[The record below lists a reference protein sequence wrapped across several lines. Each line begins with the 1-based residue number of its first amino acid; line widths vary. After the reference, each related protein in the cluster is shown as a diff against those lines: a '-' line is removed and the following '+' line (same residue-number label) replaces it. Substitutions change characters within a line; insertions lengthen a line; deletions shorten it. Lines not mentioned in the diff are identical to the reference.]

1 MNIIPVKTPKLVKHV
16 LPSLVWNIKTTEK
29 VIYLTFDDGPTPEIT
44 DWVLNTLDTFDAKAT
59 FFCIGHNIEKH
70 PDIFKSIINKGHA
83 IGNHTY
89 NHLKGWKTKTTDYLI
104 NIYKTQ
110 IIIDS
115 SYNIKP
121 LLFRPPYGRI
131 KLKQVKALSKLNYQ
145 IIMWNVLSKDWDKT
159 VEKEVCLRNVIQN
172 TKEGDIV
179 VLHDSIKASRNMQY
193 TLPRMLDHFTKEGYK
208 FKRIPELTQ

>member
-59 FFCIGHNIEKH
+59 FFCIGNNIEKH
-70 PDIFKSIINKGHA
+70 PEIFKRIINKGHA

-115 SYNIKP
+115 SYNTKP

-179 VLHDSIKASRNMQY
+179 VLHDSIKASRNKQY

-208 FKRIPELTQ
+208 FKRIPELIQ

>member
-16 LPSLVWNIKTTEK
+16 LPSLVWNIETTEK
-29 VIYLTFDDGPTPEIT
+29 IIYLTFDDGPTPEIT
-44 DWVLNTLDTFDAKAT
+44 DWVLNTLDSFNAKAT

-70 PDIFKSIINKGHA
+70 PEIFKNIIKNGHA

-89 NHLKGWKTKTTDYLI
+89 NHLKGWKTTTEEYLLNI
-104 NIYKTQ
+104 NKAQ
-110 IIIDS
+110 IKIDS
-115 SYNIKP
+115 YYITKP

-145 IIMWNVLSKDWDKT
+145 IIMWNILSKDWDKT
-159 VEKEVCLRNVIQN
+159 IEKEVCLNNVILN

-208 FKRIPELTQ
+208 FRRIPELIQ

>member
-16 LPSLVWNIKTTEK
+16 LPSLVWNIETTEK

-44 DWVLNTLDTFDAKAT
+44 DWVLKTLDVFNAKAT
-59 FFCIGHNIEKH
+59 FFCIGNNIKEN
-70 PDIFKSIINKGHA
+70 PEIFKNIINKGHA

-89 NHLKGWKTKTTDYLI
+89 NHLKGWKTKTKDYMTNI
-104 NIYKTQ
+104 NKTQ
-110 IIIDS
+110 KEIDLNYKS
-115 SYNIKP
+115 KP

-131 KLKQVKALSKLNYQ
+131 RLKQVRALSKLNYQ
-145 IIMWNVLSKDWDKT
+145 IIMWNILSKDWDNNIK
-159 VEKEVCLRNVIQN
+159 KEVCLKNVILN

-193 TLPRMLDHFTKEGYK
+193 TLPRMLEHFTKEGYV
-208 FKRIPELTQ
+208 FRRIPELIQ

>member
-29 VIYLTFDDGPTPEIT
+29 VVYLTFDDGPTPEIT
-44 DWVLNTLDTFDAKAT
+44 DWVINTLDTFDAKAT
-59 FFCIGHNIEKH
+59 FFCIGNNIEKH
-70 PDIFKSIINKGHA
+70 PEIFKSIINKGHA

-89 NHLKGWKTKTTDYLI
+89 NHLKGWKTKTKDYLI

-110 IIIDS
+110 LIIDS
-115 SYNIKP
+115 SYNSKP

-145 IIMWNVLSKDWDKT
+145 IIMWNILSKDWDKT
-159 VEKEVCLRNVIQN
+159 VEKEVCLKNVIQN

-179 VLHDSIKASRNMQY
+179 VFHDSIKASRNMQY
-193 TLPRMLDHFTKEGYK
+193 TLPRMLDHFTKKGYE
-208 FKRIPELTQ
+208 FKRIPELIQ

>member
-16 LPSLVWNIKTTEK
+16 LPSLVWNIETTEK

-44 DWVLNTLDTFDAKAT
+44 DWVLKTLDAFYAKAT
-59 FFCIGHNIEKH
+59 FFCIGNNIEKH
-70 PDIFKSIINKGHA
+70 PEIFNTIIKKGHA

-89 NHLKGWKTKTTDYLI
+89 NHLKGWKTNTEDYLTNI
-104 NIYKTQ
+104 NKAQ
-110 IIIDS
+110 KVIDL
-115 SYNIKP
+115 SYNTKP

-145 IIMWNVLSKDWDKT
+145 ITMWNILSKDWNRSISKY
-159 VEKEVCLRNVIQN
+159 ECLDNVIKN

-179 VLHDSIKASRNMQY
+179 VFHDSIKASRNMQF
-193 TLPRMLDHFTKEGYK
+193 TLPRMLEHFTKERYE
-208 FKRIPELTQ
+208 FRRIPELTQ

>member
-16 LPSLVWNIKTTEK
+16 LPSLVWNIETTEK

-44 DWVLNTLDTFDAKAT
+44 DWVLNTLDIFNAKAT
-59 FFCIGHNIEKH
+59 FFCIGKNIEKH
-70 PDIFKSIINKGHA
+70 PDIFKNIIKKGHA

-89 NHLKGWKTKTTDYLI
+89 DHLKGWKTNTEEYLLNI
-104 NIYKTQ
+104 NKAQNKIDSNYKT
-110 IIIDS
+110 
-115 SYNIKP
+115 KP

-131 KLKQVKALSKLNYQ
+131 KLKQVNALSKLNYQ
-145 IIMWNVLSKDWDKT
+145 IIMWNILSKDWDKT
-159 VEKEVCLRNVIQN
+159 IEKEVCLKNVILN

-193 TLPRMLDHFTKEGYK
+193 TLPRMLDHFTKEGYE
-208 FKRIPELTQ
+208 FRRIPELTQ

>member
-29 VIYLTFDDGPTPEIT
+29 VVYLTFDDGPTPENT
-44 DWVLNTLDTFDAKAT
+44 DWVINTLDTFDAKAT
-59 FFCIGHNIEKH
+59 FFCIGNNIEKH
-70 PDIFKSIINKGHA
+70 PEIFKSIINKGHA

-89 NHLKGWKTKTTDYLI
+89 NHLKGWKTKTKDYLI

-110 IIIDS
+110 LIIDS
-115 SYNIKP
+115 SYNSKP

-145 IIMWNVLSKDWDKT
+145 IIMWNILSKDWDKT
-159 VEKEVCLRNVIQN
+159 IEKEVCLRNVIQN

-179 VLHDSIKASRNMQY
+179 VFHDSIKASRNMQY
-193 TLPRMLDHFTKEGYK
+193 TLPRMLDHFTKKGYE
-208 FKRIPELTQ
+208 FKRIPELIQ

>member
-44 DWVLNTLDTFDAKAT
+44 DWVINTLDTFDAKAT
-59 FFCIGHNIEKH
+59 FFCIGNNIEKH
-70 PDIFKSIINKGHA
+70 PEIFKSIINKGHA

-89 NHLKGWKTKTTDYLI
+89 NHLKGWKTKTKDYLI

-110 IIIDS
+110 LIIDS
-115 SYNIKP
+115 SYNSKP

-145 IIMWNVLSKDWDKT
+145 IIMWNILSKDWDKT
-159 VEKEVCLRNVIQN
+159 VEKEVCLKNVIQN

-179 VLHDSIKASRNMQY
+179 VFHDSIKASRNMQY
-193 TLPRMLDHFTKEGYK
+193 TLPRMLDHFTKKGYE
-208 FKRIPELTQ
+208 FKRIPELIQ

>member
-29 VIYLTFDDGPTPEIT
+29 VVYLTFDDGPTPEIT
-44 DWVLNTLDTFDAKAT
+44 DWVINTLDTFDAKAT
-59 FFCIGHNIEKH
+59 FFCIGNNIEKH
-70 PDIFKSIINKGHA
+70 PEIFKSIINKGHA

-89 NHLKGWKTKTTDYLI
+89 NHLKGWKTKTKDYLT

-110 IIIDS
+110 LIIDS
-115 SYNIKP
+115 SYNSKP

-145 IIMWNVLSKDWDKT
+145 IIMWNILSKDWDKT
-159 VEKEVCLRNVIQN
+159 IEKEVCLRNVIQN

-179 VLHDSIKASRNMQY
+179 VFHDSIKASRNMQY
-193 TLPRMLDHFTKEGYK
+193 TLPRMLDHFTKKGYE
-208 FKRIPELTQ
+208 FKRIPELIQ

>member
-29 VIYLTFDDGPTPEIT
+29 VVYLTFDDGPTPEIT
-44 DWVLNTLDTFDAKAT
+44 DWVINTLDTFDAKAT
-59 FFCIGHNIEKH
+59 FFCIGNNIEKH
-70 PDIFKSIINKGHA
+70 PEIFKSIINKGHA

-89 NHLKGWKTKTTDYLI
+89 NHLKGWKTKTKDYLI

-110 IIIDS
+110 LIIDS
-115 SYNIKP
+115 SYNSKP

-131 KLKQVKALSKLNYQ
+131 KLKQLKALSKLNYQ
-145 IIMWNVLSKDWDKT
+145 IIMWNILSKDWDKT
-159 VEKEVCLRNVIQN
+159 VEKEVCLKNVIQN

-179 VLHDSIKASRNMQY
+179 VFHDSIKASRNMQY
-193 TLPRMLDHFTKEGYK
+193 TLPRMLDHFTKKGYE
-208 FKRIPELTQ
+208 FKRIPELIQ